1 MKWMM
6 PCRGRWAI
14 IEKSIYNFSSMCE
27 VNSKILPILLIFSI
41 LTGQVVI
48 RCAHTHASCGDSGD
62 SLAHV
67 HIGTDCHDHHH
78 GHGHHG
84 HGHGHHHGSSDAND
98 RCGTKGDG
106 EQCHD
111 DQGSK
116 PDRQHSPEPN
126 AVVNEFDI
134 QPHDCNA
141 VYINE
146 DSHTVTL
153 SQIDLTNFVAVMC
166 FFPDIVKGPCSQSLH
181 WQFHSS
187 QALPGLPP
195 VFLQTKRI
203 LL

>member
-1 MKWMM
+1 M
-6 PCRGRWAI
+6 
-14 IEKSIYNFSSMCE
+14 
-27 VNSKILPILLIFSI
+27 NSKILPILLIFSI

-67 HIGTDCHDHHH
+67 HIGADCHDHHH
-78 GHGHHG
+78 HGHDSENRHD
-84 HGHGHHHGSSDAND
+84 HRYSDADD
-98 RCGTKGDG
+98 RHDG
-106 EQCHD
+106 NCDTSDGLCQKTGNGEHCHD
-111 DQGSK
+111 GQVSNADH
-116 PDRQHSPEPN
+116 QHSPAPN
-126 AVVNEFDI
+126 AIVNECDI

-153 SQIDLTNFVAVMC
+153 SQIDLTNLVAVMC
-166 FFPDIVKGPCSQSLH
+166 FFPDIVKGPCNQRLQ
-181 WQFHSS
+181 WQYHSS

>member
-1 MKWMM
+1 MKWLM
-6 PCRGRWAI
+6 PCRRRWAI
-14 IEKSIYNFSSMCE
+14 IEQSFCNFSIVCE
-27 VNSKILPILLIFSI
+27 VNSKVLPILLIFSI

-67 HIGTDCHDHHH
+67 HIGADCHDHHH
-78 GHGHHG
+78 
-84 HGHGHHHGSSDAND
+84 HGHHHNGHGHDHGYSDAND

-106 EQCHD
+106 ENCHD
-111 DQGSK
+111 GQDSS
-116 PDRQHSPEPN
+116 PDHQHSPAPN
-126 AVVNEFDI
+126 AIVNECEM

-146 DSHTVTL
+146 DSHTVRL
-153 SQIDLTNFVAVMC
+153 SQIDLMQFVAVMY
-166 FFPDIVKGPCSQSLH
+166 FFPDIVKGPCNQSLQ
-181 WQFHSS
+181 WQIHSS
-187 QALPGLPP
+187 QALPGLLP